1 MKVINILL
9 VFGLM
14 VLAVSCAT
22 SVEISKDVNYD
33 YNVNVDL
40 TDLKTYDLRS
50 IPTTIGIEHLMLERI
65 KTAIDTELM
74 FKKLKARLCI
84 ASGIDTPQAFEILYH
99 FAFDAH
105 NFIITIIVKL
115 PEKPPSESYRIK
127 LGKYIDAYLS
137 TGVKAKCTL
146 GEQDCEKV
154 AEFFNHV
161 KNHKAIV
168 LKKISSYCNHFRLK
182 SHW

>member
-1 MKVINILL
+1 MKVINIFL

-74 FKKLKARLCI
+74 FKKLKKTSNNPDFLI
-84 ASGIDTPQAFEILYH
+84 AIYGIRSRIFTTAWRGPDQDLIVEKGKLILK
-99 FAFDAH
+99 FVDPKTNQVIWWAETGAILDPDI
-105 NFIITIIVKL
+105 N
-115 PEKPPSESYRIK
+115 PENKTDMLNEVVRRILQKFPP
-127 LGKYIDAYLS
+127 A
-137 TGVKAKCTL
+137 
-146 GEQDCEKV
+146 
-154 AEFFNHV
+154 
-161 KNHKAIV
+161 
-168 LKKISSYCNHFRLK
+168 SS
-182 SHW
+182 S

>member
-1 MKVINILL
+1 MKVINIFLA
-9 VFGLM
+9 FGLM

-74 FKKLKARLCI
+74 FKKLKKTSNNPDFLI
-84 ASGIDTPQAFEILYH
+84 AIYGIRSRIFTTAWRGPDQDLIVEKGKLILK
-99 FAFDAH
+99 FVDPKTNQVIWWAETGAILDPDI
-105 NFIITIIVKL
+105 N
-115 PEKPPSESYRIK
+115 PENKTDMLNEVVRRILQKFPP
-127 LGKYIDAYLS
+127 A
-137 TGVKAKCTL
+137 
-146 GEQDCEKV
+146 
-154 AEFFNHV
+154 
-161 KNHKAIV
+161 
-168 LKKISSYCNHFRLK
+168 SS
-182 SHW
+182 S

>member
-1 MKVINILL
+1 MKVINIFL

-74 FKKLKARLCI
+74 FKKLKKTSNNPDFLI
-84 ASGIDTPQAFEILYH
+84 AIYGVRSRIFTTVWRGPDEDLIVEKGKLILKFLDPKTRQVIWWAETRAILDPDIDPENKTDMLNEVVRRILQK
-99 FAFDAH
+99 F
-105 NFIITIIVKL
+105 
-115 PEKPPSESYRIK
+115 PP
-127 LGKYIDAYLS
+127 A
-137 TGVKAKCTL
+137 
-146 GEQDCEKV
+146 
-154 AEFFNHV
+154 
-161 KNHKAIV
+161 
-168 LKKISSYCNHFRLK
+168 SS
-182 SHW
+182 S

>member
-1 MKVINILL
+1 MKVINIFL

-74 FKKLKARLCI
+74 FKKLKKTSNNPDFLI
-84 ASGIDTPQAFEILYH
+84 AIYGIRSRIFTTAWRGPDQDLIVEKGKLILK
-99 FAFDAH
+99 FVDAKT
-105 NFIITIIVKL
+105 NQVIWWAETGAILDPDIN
-115 PEKPPSESYRIK
+115 PENKTDMLNEVVRRILQKFPP
-127 LGKYIDAYLS
+127 A
-137 TGVKAKCTL
+137 
-146 GEQDCEKV
+146 
-154 AEFFNHV
+154 
-161 KNHKAIV
+161 
-168 LKKISSYCNHFRLK
+168 SS
-182 SHW
+182 S